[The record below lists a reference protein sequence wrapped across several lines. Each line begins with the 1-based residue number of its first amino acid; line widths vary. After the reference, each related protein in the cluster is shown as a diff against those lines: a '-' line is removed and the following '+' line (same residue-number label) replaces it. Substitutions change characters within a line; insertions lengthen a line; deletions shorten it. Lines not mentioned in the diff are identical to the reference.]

1 VIFDFLAEV
10 AEITGDCSR
19 ESASRQTPMK
29 FDSALLEVLL
39 EVRQATYRS
48 AT

>member
-19 ESASRQTPMK
+19 ESASLQTPMK

-39 EVRQATYRS
+39 KVRYMTYRF